1 MASEDGKKMIT
12 LRSSDG
18 QEFRLEMEAC
28 MMSEILTFVFDDC
41 GTEREV
47 TLPNVNGE
55 TLKKVIEY
63 LKKHTESTSKWPD
76 DDELKA
82 WDDEFMKVDT
92 NTLHDLLKVSPYA
105 LFHIDY
111 GGFFSSNIVLLDTLL
126 VFFCQASNYLIIQDL
141 LDLCVKT
148 TAELMRGKRV
158 EDIREIFN
166 IKSDFTKE
174 EEAEIGKAN
183 RWAFR

>member
-28 MMSEILTFVFDDC
+28 MMSEILMFVLDDC
-41 GTEREV
+41 STEREV
-47 TLPNVNGE
+47 PLPNVNGK

-63 LKKHTESTSKWPD
+63 LKKHTESTSKGPD

-92 NTLHDLLKVSPYA
+92 NTLHNLLKVSPYA

-111 GGFFSSNIVLLDTLL
+111 GVFFSSNMTLR
-126 VFFCQASNYLIIQDL
+126 CLIRCWSCSARHPI
-141 LDLCVKT
+141 
-148 TAELMRGKRV
+148 
-158 EDIREIFN
+158 I
-166 IKSDFTKE
+166 
-174 EEAEIGKAN
+174 
-183 RWAFR
+183 

>member
-1 MASEDGKKMIT
+1 MASEDGKKMIA

-28 MMSEILTFVFDDC
+28 IMSEILTFVFDDC

-47 TLPNVNGE
+47 TLPNVNGK
-55 TLKKVIEY
+55 TMKKVIEY
-63 LKKHTESTSKWPD
+63 LKKHTESTSKGPD

-82 WDDEFMKVDT
+82 WDDEFMQVDT
-92 NTLHDLLKVSPYA
+92 NTLHDLLK
-105 LFHIDY
+105 
-111 GGFFSSNIVLLDTLL
+111 
-126 VFFCQASNYLIIQDL
+126 ASNYLIIQDL

-174 EEAEIGKAN
+174 ERGGDRKSQPVGV
-183 RWAFR
+183 

>member
-12 LRSSDG
+12 LKSSDG

-28 MMSEILTFVFDDC
+28 MMSEILMFVLDDC
-41 GTEREV
+41 STEREV
-47 TLPNVNGE
+47 PLPNVNGK

-63 LKKHTESTSKWPD
+63 LKKHTESTSKGPD

-92 NTLHDLLKVSPYA
+92 NTLHNLLKAS
-105 LFHIDY
+105 DY
-111 GGFFSSNIVLLDTLL
+111 MIV
-126 VFFCQASNYLIIQDL
+126 QDL

-174 EEAEIGKAN
+174 EEAAIKKAN

>member
-1 MASEDGKKMIT
+1 MIT

-92 NTLHDLLKVSPYA
+92 NTLHDLLK
-105 LFHIDY
+105 
-111 GGFFSSNIVLLDTLL
+111 
-126 VFFCQASNYLIIQDL
+126 ASNYLIIQDL